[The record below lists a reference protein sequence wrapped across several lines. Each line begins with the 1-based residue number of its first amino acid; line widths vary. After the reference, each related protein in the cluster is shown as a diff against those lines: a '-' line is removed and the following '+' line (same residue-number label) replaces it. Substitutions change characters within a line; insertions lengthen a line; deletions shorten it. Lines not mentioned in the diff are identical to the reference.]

1 MIGSQWLTTVS
12 IIVASMGLGSTA
24 NADGAGKNKLHAAH
38 GLITE
43 VATDGSSFTLQVHPH
58 KKKNA
63 PAPATPPAIIEKN
76 FKVDKDTKVEFVTG
90 KKGEREFKPAAVSD
104 IHKGEHV
111 LVVMRAGQTDLAD
124 KVVIV
129 RHKKKT

>member
-1 MIGSQWLTTVS
+1 MFGCCLLTTL
-12 IIVASMGLGSTA
+12 GLIAGLTGLTPA
-24 NADGAGKNKLHAAH
+24 ADADGAGKNKLHAAH
-38 GLITE
+38 GLITD
-43 VATDGSSFTLQVHPH
+43 VATDGSTFTVKVRPH
-58 KKKNA
+58 KNKNA
-63 PAPATPPAIIEKN
+63 PAPATPPATVEKK

-90 KKGEREFKPAAVSD
+90 KKGEREYKAASTSD

-129 RHKKKT
+129 QHKKKQ